1 MDLVP
6 ALKEPLQ
13 QPLKS
18 VLGPATAKVMAEHLG
33 LHTVGDLLHHYPRRY
48 EERGQLTHLAELPM
62 DEHVTVVAQV
72 ADARLHTFASSKA
85 PRGKGQR
92 LEVTITD
99 GSGRIQLVFFGN
111 GVHKPHKDLL
121 PGTRA
126 MFAGKVS
133 VFNRRLQL
141 AHPAYELLH
150 ADVDEPVET
159 WAGAL
164 IPLYPATAKMES
176 WKIGK
181 AIQTVLPSAQ
191 EAIDPLPDTLRE
203 GRGLVSLPEA
213 LLKIHRPRTQA
224 DIADARARLKW
235 DEAFVLQVALARRR
249 HADAQLP
256 AVPRKPSPDG
266 LLTSFDD
273 RLPFTLTDGQQ
284 KVSKEIFDDLAT
296 DHPMHRLLQ
305 GEVGSGKAQPLDSLV
320 LTPAGFRRMGDL
332 KVGDEVVV
340 PDGEVALID
349 GVFPQGEREVW
360 RLVLSD
366 GSQVECDDEHLW
378 IVGTS
383 CAWHRGQDPKVM
395 TTREIRRDTFKA
407 NGSSK
412 WYLPAASPVDLGGDF
427 GLPLDPYLFGLLL
440 GDGSFRHNLRLSTTD
455 DEIHD
460 AVATAVAPDC
470 RLVPVKG
477 SRCDFTIQLVRR
489 AGGVRNP
496 VIQTLRELSLWGVT
510 SHGKFVPDEFRN
522 TSIKNRLALLQGL
535 MDTDGTVHADG
546 LSISFCS
553 ASLRLANDVAWL
565 VRSLG
570 GRARVLPEKAAF
582 NVSVALPEEYAPFRL
597 ARKAERLRTRPK
609 YNMFRRGI
617 RAVEY
622 VGRKPVQ
629 CISVAHPSHAY
640 VTDNFTVTHNT
651 MVALRAMLAVVDA
664 GGQAAMLAPTEVLAQ
679 QHHRSIVEMMGELAE
694 GGMLGGAET
703 ATKVVLL
710 TGSMGMAG
718 RRQAL
723 LDLVTGEAGI
733 VIGTHALIEDKVQ
746 FHDLGL
752 VVVDE
757 QHRFGVE
764 QRDALRG
771 KGKQPPHLLVMT
783 ATPIPRTVA
792 MTVFGDLETSVLDQL
807 PAGRSPIAT
816 HVVPAADK
824 PHFLAR
830 AWERVREEVENGHQA
845 YVVCPRIGD
854 DADEQG
860 GPKKSAKKKSPEDE
874 AEKRPPLAVLEVA
887 DHLAKGPLQGLSVE
901 VLHGRMHPDDKDA
914 VMRRFAAGDT
924 DVLVAT
930 TVIEVG
936 VNVPNATAMVIMDAD
951 RFGVSQLHQLRGRV
965 GRGSAPGLCL
975 LVTEMPEASPARQ
988 RLGAVAAT
996 TDGFELSR
1004 IDLEQRREGDV
1015 LGQAQSGARSSLRVL
1030 AVIEDEEVIAEA
1042 REEAAAVV
1050 AADPELTGFPGLRT
1064 ALDAL
1069 LDEEREQYLEKG

>member
-6 ALKEPLQ
+6 ALEEPL
-13 QPLKS
+13 KK
-18 VLGPATAKVMAEHLG
+18 VLGPPTAKVMAEHLG

-48 EERGQLTHLAELPM
+48 EERGQLTHLADLPM

-99 GSGRIQLVFFGN
+99 GSGRLQLVFFGN
-111 GVHKPHKDLL
+111 GVHKPHKELL

-126 MFAGKVS
+126 MFSGKVS
-133 VFNRRLQL
+133 LFNRRLQL
-141 AHPAYELLH
+141 AHPAYELLRS
-150 ADVDEPVET
+150 DTDETVET

-164 IPLYPATAKMES
+164 IPIYPATAKLES

-191 EAIDPLPDTLRE
+191 EAVDPLPDSLRE
-203 GRGLVSLPEA
+203 GRGLVPLPEA
-213 LLKIHRPRTQA
+213 LLKIHRPHTKA
-224 DIADARARLKW
+224 DIEDARARLKW

-249 HADAQLP
+249 HADSQLP
-256 AVPRKPSPDG
+256 AVPRRPAPDG
-266 LLTSFDD
+266 LLSAFDD
-273 RLPFTLTDGQQ
+273 RLPFTLTEGQL

-296 DHPMHRLLQ
+296 NHPMHRLLQ
-305 GEVGSGKAQPLDSLV
+305 GEVGSGK
-320 LTPAGFRRMGDL
+320 
-332 KVGDEVVV
+332 
-340 PDGEVALID
+340 
-349 GVFPQGEREVW
+349 
-360 RLVLSD
+360 
-366 GSQVECDDEHLW
+366 
-378 IVGTS
+378 
-383 CAWHRGQDPKVM
+383 
-395 TTREIRRDTFKA
+395 
-407 NGSSK
+407 
-412 WYLPAASPVDLGGDF
+412 
-427 GLPLDPYLFGLLL
+427 
-440 GDGSFRHNLRLSTTD
+440 
-455 DEIHD
+455 
-460 AVATAVAPDC
+460 
-470 RLVPVKG
+470 
-477 SRCDFTIQLVRR
+477 
-489 AGGVRNP
+489 
-496 VIQTLRELSLWGVT
+496 TL
-510 SHGKFVPDEFRN
+510 
-522 TSIKNRLALLQGL
+522 
-535 MDTDGTVHADG
+535 
-546 LSISFCS
+546 
-553 ASLRLANDVAWL
+553 
-565 VRSLG
+565 
-570 GRARVLPEKAAF
+570 
-582 NVSVALPEEYAPFRL
+582 
-597 ARKAERLRTRPK
+597 
-609 YNMFRRGI
+609 
-617 RAVEY
+617 
-622 VGRKPVQ
+622 
-629 CISVAHPSHAY
+629 
-640 VTDNFTVTHNT
+640 
-651 MVALRAMLAVVDA
+651 VALRAMLAVVDA

-679 QHHRSIVEMMGELAE
+679 QHHRSVVEMMGNLAE
-694 GGMLGGAET
+694 GGMLGGVED

-710 TGSMGMAG
+710 TGSMGAAG

-807 PAGRSPIAT
+807 PAGRSPIAS

-830 AWERVREEVENGHQA
+830 AWDRVREEVEGGHQA

-854 DADEQG
+854 EEDD
-860 GPKKSAKKKSPEDE
+860 PKKAKKAQKAAPEDE

-887 DHLAKGPLQGLSVE
+887 DQLARGPLKGLRIE
-901 VLHGRMHPDDKDA
+901 VLYGRMPPDDKDA
-914 VMRRFAAGDT
+914 AMRRFAAGDT

-975 LVTEMPEASPARQ
+975 LVSEMPEASPARQ
-988 RLGAVAAT
+988 RLDAVAAT
-996 TDGFELSR
+996 LDGFELSR

-1030 AVIEDEEVIAEA
+1030 AVIEDEEIIAEA
-1042 REEAAAVV
+1042 RREAAAIV
-1050 AADPELTGFPGLRT
+1050 AADPELTGLPGLRT

-1069 LDEEREQYLEKG
+1069 LDDEREQYLEKG